1 MTAVARLFCGSTR
14 RITLDDEQFAQ
25 VWIALLAVGQLARE
39 VRYIQSPLTPGQFAR
54 LSRSFAGGGSFCD
67 FLDDAPGFARMFFEP
82 LTEPFVND
90 RFDDWPDLRRN

>member
-39 VRYIQSPLTPGQFAR
+39 VRYIQSPLTAGQFAR
-54 LSRSFAGGGSFCD
+54 LSRSFAGGGGFCD
-67 FLDDAPGFARMFFEP
+67 FRTMPRLR
-82 LTEPFVND
+82 
-90 RFDDWPDLRRN
+90 PDVPRTIDQVVR